1 MKIIKSHIKL
11 SLILTFFAGWYIGL
25 WVENWAFVTMSFEVP
40 AINLLTTAV
49 TLGVTVYVAKI
60 ILRKLLVFAEPI
72 NEPIKLARI
81 DL

>member
-1 MKIIKSHIKL
+1 MYADVKNGEYKL
-11 SLILTFFAGWYIGL
+11 LDNEFIGT
-25 WVENWAFVTMSFEVP
+25 FVTMSFEVP

-81 DL
+81 EL

>member
-1 MKIIKSHIKL
+1 MVIISNNVYADVKNGEYKL
-11 SLILTFFAGWYIGL
+11 LDNEFIGT
-25 WVENWAFVTMSFEVP
+25 FVTMSFEVP

-60 ILRKLLVFAEPI
+60 ILRKLLAFGEPI
-72 NEPIKLARI
+72 NEPIKLVRI